1 MKKLSSIKEKL
12 TPECLRFVVYTLFSR
27 VIYGITAALLLD
39 FFIKNRPV
47 SVKQIA
53 FSVFAVLAA
62 AGAWMNYLRLDG
74 MNLPKNLHLTLPKK
88 KRPVISYGDM
98 SDHLDDEPPKFEDLE
113 QGEQDA
119 CKLVSDLILLVIFVA
134 FSLLWK

>member
-1 MKKLSSIKEKL
+1 MKKLSDIKEKC
-12 TPECLRFVVYTLFSR
+12 TPECLRFVVYTVFTR
-27 VIYGITAALLLD
+27 IVYGVTAALLLA
-39 FFIKNRPV
+39 FFIKDRPV

-53 FSVFAVLAA
+53 FAVFAVLAA

-98 SDHLDDEPPKFEDLE
+98 SDHLDDAPPKFEDLE
-113 QGEQDA
+113 QGEQDI
-119 CKLVSDLILLVIFVA
+119 CKLVSDLILLVFFIALSF
-134 FSLLWK
+134 LLK